1 MPNEFP
7 TVQTNMGCYDFCHP
21 DARQVNYRFTLP
33 ADAPFPSID
42 YCIPE
47 GSEYA
52 HVTSN
57 VYRAAETCLA
67 YSQSCLYC
75 GKVDDLTKLVA
86 YLEEHWER
94 HEVGRLEWERD
105 QLQGKLAE
113 IEGELAK
120 ARKQWTEMAR
130 EKVDTVAASRSQNQ
144 SCCGEEKVMGT
155 FDGLVRQDAIDTRE
169 TIRTEIAKASDRI
182 IHALFVC
189 AMLNARDGYDPVARA
204 DQMLASY
211 KEHEN
216 RQGLD

>member
-144 SCCGEEKVMGT
+144 SCCGEEKMISSWPTAAGSRGRKRWAMEST
-155 FDGLVRQDAIDTRE
+155 TALGLGRPKRPSSE
-169 TIRTEIAKASDRI
+169 
-182 IHALFVC
+182 
-189 AMLNARDGYDPVARA
+189 ARLRFWAGAGPGA
-204 DQMLASY
+204 
-211 KEHEN
+211 
-216 RQGLD
+216 